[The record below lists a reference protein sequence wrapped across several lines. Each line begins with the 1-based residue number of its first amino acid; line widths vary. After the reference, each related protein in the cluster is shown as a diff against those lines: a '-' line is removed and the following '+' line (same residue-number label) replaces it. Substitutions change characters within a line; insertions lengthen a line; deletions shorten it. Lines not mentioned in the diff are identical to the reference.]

1 MRRVLAFPLVALALL
16 GPAGWATAA
25 DDDVK
30 GPACADITDS
40 SWAYSEDGSTAS
52 VDLFVA
58 SASCPSVTY
67 TLYAQNSVTG
77 TDATEIVGRGSV
89 PGDGDALFEDGTDF
103 VGLTADIP
111 DTTDQDGEVCLYVTT
126 SVGRHGFDR
135 APDASLSPN
144 CVSLVPGGRAGGSG
158 FS

>member
-1 MRRVLAFPLVALALL
+1 MRKVLAFPLVALALL

-25 DDDVK
+25 LDDVK

-40 SWAYSEDGSTAS
+40 SWAYSEGGDTAS

-77 TDATEIVGRGSV
+77 TDATTIVGSGTLS
-89 PGDGDALFEDGTDF
+89 GDGDALFEDGTDF
-103 VGLTADIP
+103 VGLTASIP
-111 DTTDQDGEVCLYVTT
+111 AEYQDGEVCLYVTT
-126 SVGRHGFDR
+126 SVGRHVFDR
-135 APDASLSPN
+135 APDANLSTN
-144 CVSLVPGGRAGGSG
+144 CVSLVPGGRYGGSG